1 MTAGGGTGRQVRFGV
16 FELDL
21 DSGLLHRQGRRVP
34 LQEQPARILALMTS
48 RPGEIVTRE
57 ELKQVVWPDG
67 TFVEFDA
74 SLNAAITKIRRALG
88 DSATAPR
95 FIETIPKRGYR
106 FLANVQELHRAAPA
120 AAGSAPVATSAA
132 FVSLESDDRPAPRD
146 TARRWTGQPALIVAA
161 LVATALLVVG
171 LRSTGPAVPASARPS
186 PAALLRL
193 ITVEPFAI
201 PSEEAHSNLGTEL
214 AAAIGRRLSRL
225 QTLTV
230 KPWPPGVVPDQRALS
245 RELGVDGRLTGV
257 VTRHESQVTIALR
270 LVRTAGDR
278 TVWEDSVHVPVS
290 DLMWLESQI
299 AQRVAAA
306 LDVPMSGRER
316 AALARHM
323 TENLD
328 AYEWFLR
335 GRRSFDRRT
344 GADLRD
350 AIAAFERAT
359 ASDPGYALAYA
370 WIANTYA
377 PLGYLGFAPPSE
389 TGPAQRAAAERALLL
404 DDSLAEAHLSLAMA
418 LAFHER
424 RWADAEVAYRRALE
438 LDPHLASGH
447 HWYALFLTTLGR
459 YDEALAQR
467 QRALQIDPLTPM
479 LSVGLAELQLARRQP
494 AAALETLD
502 RLLARYPRFWY
513 ARFIRGQALGLL
525 GRDGEALQD
534 LTQAEQAE
542 PGSFPVI
549 AALVDALVATG
560 DLPAARRRTANA
572 ETLSRSAFVPA
583 FDLGLMRAALGDTDR
598 AFDWLRQSCDRKE
611 LELTGIGFHVGADP
625 IRQDPRFAELLA
637 CVGLPAASTS
647 SAP

>member
-1 MTAGGGTGRQVRFGV
+1 MNEEGVTGRQVRFGV

-21 DSGLLHRQGRRVP
+21 DSGLLYRQGRRVP
-34 LQEQPARILALMTS
+34 LQEQPARILALLTS
-48 RPGEIVTRE
+48 RPGEVVTRE

-106 FLANVQELHRAAPA
+106 FLANVQELQPASPVAAESDS
-120 AAGSAPVATSAA
+120 GATSAPFA
-132 FVSLESDDRPAPRD
+132 SLESDERPAPRD
-146 TARRWTGQPALIVAA
+146 TARRRAGQAALIVAA

-171 LRSTGPAVPASARPS
+171 LRSGGPVVPASAPPS
-186 PAALLRL
+186 PSLLRS
-193 ITVEPFAI
+193 IAVEPFEI
-201 PSEEAHSNLGTEL
+201 PAEEAHSNLGTEL

-225 QTLTV
+225 QTLIV
-230 KPWPPGVVPDQRALS
+230 KPWPPGTVSDRRALS
-245 RELGVDGRLTGV
+245 RELGVDGRVSGV
-257 VTRHESQVTIALR
+257 VTRHDSQLTIALR
-270 LVRTAGDR
+270 LVQTAGDR
-278 TVWEDSVHVPVS
+278 TVWEDSVHVPAS

-299 AQRVAAA
+299 AQRVATA
-306 LDVPMSGRER
+306 LEVRMSGRER

-335 GRRSFDRRT
+335 GRRHFNRRT
-344 GADLRD
+344 AADLRD
-350 AIAAFERAT
+350 AIAAFGRAT
-359 ASDPGYALAYA
+359 ASDPGYALAFA

-404 DDSLAEAHLSLAMA
+404 DDTLAEAHLSLAMA

-424 RWADAEVAYRRALE
+424 RWADAEAAYRRALE

-479 LSVGLAELQLARRQP
+479 LSVGLAELQLAKRQP
-494 AAALETLD
+494 TASLETLD
-502 RLLARYPRFWY
+502 LLLERYPRFWY
-513 ARFIRGQALGLL
+513 ARFIRGQVLGLL
-525 GRDGEALQD
+525 GRHDEALQD

-549 AALVDALVATG
+549 AALVGALVATG
-560 DLPAARRRTANA
+560 DLPAARRRTVNA
-572 ETLSRSAFVPA
+572 ETLARSAFVPA

-611 LELTGIGFHVGADP
+611 LELTSISFHVGADP
-625 IRQDPRFAELLA
+625 IRQDPRFSELLA
-637 CVGLPAASTS
+637 CVGLTAASTLA
-647 SAP
+647 AP